1 MGLALF
7 DKLKKTKKKATR
19 MISSFVTFYQA
30 AVSPSPPTPMSQ
42 NYAHLPNLYNC
53 LSKFSF
59 CTFPLN
65 SPFCKACSFKTK
77 LY

>member
-19 MISSFVTFYQA
+19 MISSFETFYQA
-30 AVSPSPPTPMSQ
+30 AVSPSPPIPMSQ

-53 LSKFSF
+53 LSKF
-59 CTFPLN
+59 
-65 SPFCKACSFKTK
+65 
-77 LY
+77 